1 LVGSTRFAI
10 NFIFDKKFVKKE
22 TQYFEKRIFY
32 HKLSSFFKCEVVIK
46 KTLFLGER
54 VLPHSYVWAI

>member
-1 LVGSTRFAI
+1 MRFAI
-10 NFIFDKKFVKKE
+10 NFIFDKKIVKKE

-46 KTLFLGER
+46 KTLFLGR
-54 VLPHSYVWAI
+54 GYYHIHMYGLYSF